1 MKEIGTEAVRAT
13 YSILDQ
19 SRRNNNFELLGLDFM
34 IDEDYVPWLIEVNT
48 NPCLEMSCSL
58 LDKLIP
64 QMVDNMFKI
73 CVDPLF
79 PPPQSWQSGR
89 KFFFGENPIAQ
100 NRFEIVFDEV
110 CDGDQIEGMY
120 NGNRMDEKMG
130 KIEEDMEY
138 FDDDG
143 DEEWDNDRKLY

>member
-1 MKEIGTEAVRAT
+1 
-13 YSILDQ
+13 
-19 SRRNNNFELLGLDFM
+19 M

-79 PPPQSWQSGR
+79 PPPENWQSGR
-89 KFFFGENPIAQ
+89 KFFFGENSIT
-100 NRFEIVFDEV
+100 
-110 CDGDQIEGMY
+110 
-120 NGNRMDEKMG
+120 
-130 KIEEDMEY
+130 
-138 FDDDG
+138 
-143 DEEWDNDRKLY
+143 